1 MAVRPIITDQEHRTL
16 RGKAKRVPRVD
27 ASLRKLIDDMV
38 DTVRAAPGV
47 GLAAPQVGVPLRVV
61 VVDYEDRLYVVLNPE
76 VVKRAPETVTDEE
89 GCLSAPHWQG
99 PVARATSLTVKGR
112 DRDWKEVR
120 VKAEGWLARIFQHE
134 LDHLEG
140 VLFLDKVEDRAQI
153 RWVEPEADGEEVE
166 GEAEDVAASP
176 TGASRPGRRT
186 RARDAGQAG
195 PLDAGGGAVAGAPG
209 RLPGHPGVRRH
220 RPAPAAGAG
229 LPAAGRGRGD
239 PAGPA
244 GGALRTARRPRR

>member
-1 MAVRPIITDQEHRTL
+1 MAVRPIITDQEHRAL

-27 ASLRKLIDDMV
+27 ASLRKLIEDMV

-76 VVKRAPETVTDEE
+76 VVKMGQETVTDEE

-120 VKAEGWLARIFQHE
+120 IKAEGWLARIFQHE

-140 VLFLDKVEDRAQI
+140 ILFLDKVEDRAQI

-166 GEAEDVAASP
+166 GEAEDVVGVPDRRQQA
-176 TGASRPGRRT
+176 GART
-186 RARDAGQAG
+186 RARTRGSSGAR
-195 PLDAGGGAVAGAPG
+195 GGRSMQEAE
-209 RLPGHPGVRRH
+209 L
-220 RPAPAAGAG
+220 
-229 LPAAGRGRGD
+229 
-239 PAGPA
+239 
-244 GGALRTARRPRR
+244 

>member
-61 VVDYEDRLYVVLNPE
+61 VVDYEGRLYVVLNPE
-76 VVKRAPETVTDEE
+76 VVKMGQETVTDEE

-120 VKAEGWLARIFQHE
+120 IKAEGWLARIFQHE

-153 RWVEPEADGEEVE
+153 RWVEPEADGDEDE
-166 GEAEDVAASP
+166 GDAEDVVGVPDRSQQA
-176 TGASRPGRRT
+176 GART
-186 RARDAGQAG
+186 RPRTRGKQ
-195 PLDAGGGAVAGAPG
+195 G
-209 RLPGHPGVRRH
+209 RSMQEAEL
-220 RPAPAAGAG
+220 
-229 LPAAGRGRGD
+229 
-239 PAGPA
+239 
-244 GGALRTARRPRR
+244 

>member
-1 MAVRPIITDQEHRTL
+1 MAVRPIITDQEHRAL

-27 ASLRKLIDDMV
+27 ASLRKLIEDMV

-61 VVDYEDRLYVVLNPE
+61 VVDYEGRLYVVLNPE
-76 VVKRAPETVTDEE
+76 VVKMGQETVTDEE

-120 VKAEGWLARIFQHE
+120 IKAEGWLARIFQHE

-140 VLFLDKVEDRAQI
+140 ILFLDKVEDRAQI

-166 GEAEDVAASP
+166 GEAEDVVGVPDRRQQA
-176 TGASRPGRRT
+176 GART
-186 RARDAGQAG
+186 RARTRGK
-195 PLDAGGGAVAGAPG
+195 
-209 RLPGHPGVRRH
+209 
-220 RPAPAAGAG
+220 
-229 LPAAGRGRGD
+229 RGRSMQE
-239 PAGPA
+239 AE
-244 GGALRTARRPRR
+244 L

>member
-27 ASLRKLIDDMV
+27 SSLQKLIDDMV
-38 DTVRAAPGV
+38 ETVRAAPGV

-61 VVDYEDRLYVVLNPE
+61 VVDYEDRLYVVINPE
-76 VVKRAPETVTDEE
+76 VVKTGQETVTDEE

-140 VLFLDKVEDRAQI
+140 VLFLDKVEDRSQI
-153 RWVEPEADGEEVE
+153 RWVEPEADGEEDQ
-166 GEAEDVAASP
+166 GEADDVVGVPDQRQQARA
-176 TGASRPGRRT
+176 RT
-186 RARDAGQAG
+186 RARTRGKQ
-195 PLDAGGGAVAGAPG
+195 G
-209 RLPGHPGVRRH
+209 RSMQEAEL
-220 RPAPAAGAG
+220 
-229 LPAAGRGRGD
+229 
-239 PAGPA
+239 
-244 GGALRTARRPRR
+244 

>member
-27 ASLRKLIDDMV
+27 ASLRKLIEDMV

-76 VVKRAPETVTDEE
+76 VVKMGKETVTDEE

-120 VKAEGWLARIFQHE
+120 IKAEGWLARIFQHE

-166 GEAEDVAASP
+166 GEAEDVVGVPDQRQQA
-176 TGASRPGRRT
+176 GART
-186 RARDAGQAG
+186 RARTRGK
-195 PLDAGGGAVAGAPG
+195 
-209 RLPGHPGVRRH
+209 
-220 RPAPAAGAG
+220 
-229 LPAAGRGRGD
+229 RGRSMQE
-239 PAGPA
+239 AE
-244 GGALRTARRPRR
+244 L

>member
-1 MAVRPIITDQEHRTL
+1 MAVRPIITDQEHRAL

-27 ASLRKLIDDMV
+27 ASLQKLIDDMV
-38 DTVRAAPGV
+38 ETVRAAPGV

-76 VVKRAPETVTDEE
+76 VVKMGQETVTDEE

-120 VKAEGWLARIFQHE
+120 IKTEGWLARIFQHE

-140 VLFLDKVEDRAQI
+140 ILFLDKVEDRAQI

-166 GEAEDVAASP
+166 GEAEDVVGVPDRRQQA
-176 TGASRPGRRT
+176 GART
-186 RARDAGQAG
+186 RARTRGSSG
-195 PLDAGGGAVAGAPG
+195 
-209 RLPGHPGVRRH
+209 
-220 RPAPAAGAG
+220 
-229 LPAAGRGRGD
+229 GRGGRSMQE
-239 PAGPA
+239 AE
-244 GGALRTARRPRR
+244 L

>member
-1 MAVRPIITDQEHRTL
+1 MAVRPIITDQEHRAL

-27 ASLRKLIDDMV
+27 ASLQKLIDDMV
-38 DTVRAAPGV
+38 ETVRAAPGV
-47 GLAAPQVGVPLRVV
+47 GLAAPQVGAPLRVV

-76 VVKRAPETVTDEE
+76 VVKMGQETVTDEE

-120 VKAEGWLARIFQHE
+120 IKAEGWLARIFQHE

-140 VLFLDKVEDRAQI
+140 ILFLDKVEDRAQI

-166 GEAEDVAASP
+166 GEAEDVVGVPDRRQQA
-176 TGASRPGRRT
+176 GART
-186 RARDAGQAG
+186 RARTRGK
-195 PLDAGGGAVAGAPG
+195 
-209 RLPGHPGVRRH
+209 
-220 RPAPAAGAG
+220 
-229 LPAAGRGRGD
+229 RGRSMQE
-239 PAGPA
+239 AE
-244 GGALRTARRPRR
+244 L

>member
-1 MAVRPIITDQEHRTL
+1 MAVRPIITDQEHRAL

-27 ASLRKLIDDMV
+27 ASLQKLIDDMV
-38 DTVRAAPGV
+38 ETVRAAPGV

-76 VVKRAPETVTDEE
+76 VVKMGQETVTDEE

-120 VKAEGWLARIFQHE
+120 IKAEGWLARIFQHE

-140 VLFLDKVEDRAQI
+140 ILFLDKVEDRAQI

-166 GEAEDVAASP
+166 GEAEDVVGVPDRRQQA
-176 TGASRPGRRT
+176 GART
-186 RARDAGQAG
+186 RARTRGK
-195 PLDAGGGAVAGAPG
+195 
-209 RLPGHPGVRRH
+209 
-220 RPAPAAGAG
+220 
-229 LPAAGRGRGD
+229 RGRSMQE
-239 PAGPA
+239 AE
-244 GGALRTARRPRR
+244 L

>member
-1 MAVRPIITDQEHRTL
+1 MAVRSIITDQEHRTL

-61 VVDYEDRLYVVLNPE
+61 VVDYESRLYVVLNPE
-76 VVKRAPETVTDEE
+76 VVRMGQETVTDEE

-99 PVARATSLTVKGR
+99 PVARATALTVKGR

-120 VKAEGWLARIFQHE
+120 IKAEGWLARIFQHE

-140 VLFLDKVEDRAQI
+140 VLFLDKVDDRAQI
-153 RWVEPEADGEEVE
+153 RWVEPEADGDEDE
-166 GEAEDVAASP
+166 GDAEDVVGVPDRRQQA
-176 TGASRPGRRT
+176 GART
-186 RARDAGQAG
+186 RPRTRGSSGAR
-195 PLDAGGGAVAGAPG
+195 GGARGG
-209 RLPGHPGVRRH
+209 RSMQEAEL
-220 RPAPAAGAG
+220 
-229 LPAAGRGRGD
+229 
-239 PAGPA
+239 
-244 GGALRTARRPRR
+244 

>member
-27 ASLRKLIDDMV
+27 SSLQKLIDDMV
-38 DTVRAAPGV
+38 ETVRAAPGV

-61 VVDYEDRLYVVLNPE
+61 VVDYEDRLYVVINPE
-76 VVKRAPETVTDEE
+76 VVKTGQETVTDEE

-140 VLFLDKVEDRAQI
+140 VLFLDKVEDRSQI
-153 RWVEPEADGEEVE
+153 RWVEPEADGEEDQ
-166 GEAEDVAASP
+166 GEADDVVGVPDQRQLARA
-176 TGASRPGRRT
+176 RT
-186 RARDAGQAG
+186 RARTRGKQ
-195 PLDAGGGAVAGAPG
+195 G
-209 RLPGHPGVRRH
+209 RSMQEAEL
-220 RPAPAAGAG
+220 
-229 LPAAGRGRGD
+229 
-239 PAGPA
+239 
-244 GGALRTARRPRR
+244 